1 MGPTII
7 DSEVLNYEIPASTL
21 HLTFIPT
28 IPISSVPSEQYR
40 EDSAGSIPAS
50 LLEEQIRQRS
60 SIVFNIDE
68 DDYLVSGCFK

>member
-1 MGPTII
+1 MGSTIVVVLNFQGSDLHFTFVPTI
-7 DSEVLNYEIPASTL
+7 SL
-21 HLTFIPT
+21 
-28 IPISSVPSEQYR
+28 SSVPSEQYS

-68 DDYLVSGCFK
+68 DDYLVSEFHK

>member
-1 MGPTII
+1 MGPTFIV
-7 DSEVLNYEIPASTL
+7 VLNFPASKL
-21 HLTFIPT
+21 HFSFLPT
-28 IPISSVPSEQYR
+28 ISIQSSAPSEQYS

-68 DDYLVSGCFK
+68 DDYLVREFFK